1 MSRKKINRK
10 RTKNKRK
17 NQKGGN
23 QGEGNK
29 GEGGFFDFFKSK
41 LASQPETGK
50 QPNPSSQDTTK
61 DDSKC
66 IEYTKQNDVLVQEHN
81 KIKEDI
87 KSKNIDCS
95 SYKPSFW
102 QSFTK
107 SSPCDKL
114 EKNISAIKSN
124 FTDVN
129 NSCNYQNVNEVREKV
144 RPLGVMVGGKRRGKK
159 TRRHKRK
166 KHHRTK
172 KNKSHRKK

>member
-1 MSRKKINRK
+1 MARKKLNTK
-10 RTKNKRK
+10 RTKNNRK
-17 NQKGGN
+17 NQKGGS
-23 QGEGNK
+23 
-29 GEGGFFDFFKSK
+29 FFDFFKSK
-41 LASQPETGK
+41 TDEQTT
-50 QPNPSSQDTTK
+50 PSSQDTTK

-87 KSKNIDCS
+87 NSKNIDCS

-102 QSFTK
+102 SFNN
-107 SSPCDKL
+107 PCDKL
-114 EKNISAIKSN
+114 KKNISAINSN
-124 FTDVN
+124 FTNVN
-129 NSCNYQNVNEVREKV
+129 NSCNYQDVNEVREIV
-144 RPLGVMVGGKRRGKK
+144 RGLGVMVGGKRKGKK

>member
-1 MSRKKINRK
+1 MARKKLNRK
-10 RTKNKRK
+10 RTKNNRK
-17 NQKGGN
+17 NQKGGS
-23 QGEGNK
+23 
-29 GEGGFFDFFKSK
+29 FFDLFKSK
-41 LASQPETGK
+41 TDEQTT
-50 QPNPSSQDTTK
+50 PSSQDTTK

-87 KSKNIDCS
+87 NSKNIDCS

-102 QSFTK
+102 SFNN
-107 SSPCDKL
+107 PCDKL
-114 EKNISAIKSN
+114 KKNISAINSN
-124 FTDVN
+124 FTNVN
-129 NSCNYQNVNEVREKV
+129 NSCNYQDVNEVREIV
-144 RPLGVMVGGKRRGKK
+144 RGLGVMVGGKRKGKK

>member
-1 MSRKKINRK
+1 MARKKLNRK
-10 RTKNKRK
+10 RTKNNRK
-17 NQKGGN
+17 NQKG
-23 QGEGNK
+23 
-29 GEGGFFDFFKSK
+29 GGFFDFFKSNTAIHPEP
-41 LASQPETGK
+41 LEQPI
-50 QPNPSSQDTTK
+50 PSSQDTTK

-87 KSKNIDCS
+87 NSKNIDCS
-95 SYKPSFW
+95 SYKPSLW

-114 EKNISAIKSN
+114 KKNISAINSN

-144 RPLGVMVGGKRRGKK
+144 RLLGVMVGGKRRGKK

>member
-1 MSRKKINRK
+1 MARKKLNRK
-10 RTKNKRK
+10 RTKNNRK
-17 NQKGGN
+17 NQKGGS
-23 QGEGNK
+23 
-29 GEGGFFDFFKSK
+29 FFDFFKSK
-41 LASQPETGK
+41 TDEQTT
-50 QPNPSSQDTTK
+50 PSSQDTTK

-87 KSKNIDCS
+87 NSKNIDCS

-102 QSFTK
+102 SFNN
-107 SSPCDKL
+107 PCDKL
-114 EKNISAIKSN
+114 KKNISAINSN
-124 FTDVN
+124 FTNVN
-129 NSCNYQNVNEVREKV
+129 NSCNYQDVNEVREIV
-144 RPLGVMVGGKRRGKK
+144 RGLGVMVGGKRKGKK

>member
-1 MSRKKINRK
+1 MARKKLNRK
-10 RTKNKRK
+10 RTKNNRK
-17 NQKGGN
+17 NQKG
-23 QGEGNK
+23 
-29 GEGGFFDFFKSK
+29 GGFFDFFKSK
-41 LASQPETGK
+41 TAIHPEPLEQPI
-50 QPNPSSQDTTK
+50 PSSQDTTK

-87 KSKNIDCS
+87 NSKNIDCS
-95 SYKPSFW
+95 SYKPSLW

-114 EKNISAIKSN
+114 KKNISAINSN

-129 NSCNYQNVNEVREKV
+129 NSCNYQNVNEVREKL

>member
-1 MSRKKINRK
+1 MARKKLNRK
-10 RTKNKRK
+10 RTKNNRK

-23 QGEGNK
+23 EGEGNK
-29 GEGGFFDFFKSK
+29 GEGSFFDFFKSK
-41 LASQPETGK
+41 LASQPEPLE
-50 QPNPSSQDTTK
+50 QPIPSSQDTTK

-87 KSKNIDCS
+87 NSKNINCS
-95 SYKPSFW
+95 TYKPSFW
-102 QSFTK
+102 SFNN
-107 SSPCDKL
+107 PCDKL
-114 EKNISAIKSN
+114 KKNISAINSN
-124 FTDVN
+124 FTNVN
-129 NSCNYQNVNEVREKV
+129 NSCNYQDVNEVREIV
-144 RPLGVMVGGKRRGKK
+144 RGLGVMVGGKRKGKK